1 MDALVKIFTT
11 LGLTEYALLALFL
24 GIFIDVNP
32 KIKFNPIKCII
43 SYIGKH
49 FNNSIQKEMS
59 GFKQEV
65 NKKLDELQK
74 EQNAQRDTLNK
85 MITDRDNSELSRLRW
100 EVIDFENS
108 IVNGEKH
115 SRDQYRHI
123 LDESR
128 KFMRL
133 LETCKE
139 NIFVNEEDVI
149 KIKECTE
156 VIRSHYEKNRSNQSQ
171 MYF

>member
-11 LGLTEYALLALFL
+11 LGLTEYAMIALFL

-65 NKKLDELQK
+65 NEKLDELQR